1 MEENNIKSF
10 DDKMT
15 IFYSKTTGKI
25 VATSTGIQS
34 MDFFGE
40 NKEDYEKIYAF
51 IVTEKDDFVLNNSI
65 NFKIENE
72 QIKSIIDLSK
82 YS

>member
-1 MEENNIKSF
+1 MEENNIKNF

-25 VATSTGIQS
+25 VATSIGIQS

-40 NKEDYEKIYAF
+40 NKGDYEKIYAF
-51 IVTEKDDFVLNNSI
+51 IVMEKDDFVLSNSI